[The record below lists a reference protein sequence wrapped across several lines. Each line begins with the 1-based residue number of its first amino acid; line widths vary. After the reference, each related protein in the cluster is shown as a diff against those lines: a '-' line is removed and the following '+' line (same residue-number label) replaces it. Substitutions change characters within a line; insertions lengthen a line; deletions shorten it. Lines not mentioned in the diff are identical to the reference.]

1 MGRILFILL
10 AFLSLPCSARKYKT
24 SVSTVQRAEVS
35 DADKRRLS
43 YYFLEGS
50 KQKLQGNYTAAYD
63 LFQHCLD
70 IDPTSPEALYEMA
83 YMMYYLRQD
92 SIGIEMFRMASDL
105 DPLNP
110 WYLETLA
117 AAYMSDGDNENA
129 IPVLERLSKIQTK
142 RTDILL
148 QLSELYKA
156 EGNLKKSISALDRI
170 EVLEGRTIPTSMQ
183 KYSLYQLQKKKK
195 EAFAELLSLQAESP
209 HDLRIPIILG
219 REYLAFD
226 EEQKALECYELVRRA
241 DPDNPQLQM
250 AIIEYMQYK
259 GEDSLYVA
267 VRDSLIYSPGVDSDL
282 RLTMMATIIEE
293 LEYAPDGK
301 ERTLQMLDSITTLF
315 PTSETYSMR
324 AAYFIQA
331 KAGNDSIAL
340 ALRDILKV
348 DPSNQL
354 AINRLLPFFIAQ
366 DDLENAIEICYIGIN
381 SYPEDLAYHYF
392 LGASLY
398 RLDRLDDAI
407 EAFNNGICQ
416 VNDESQPNVVSDLYY
431 VLGDCYHEKGD
442 TAAAYEAYE
451 KSLLCNEDNASC
463 LNNYSYYLSLE
474 GEQLEK
480 AEKMAYR
487 AIKLE
492 PLNKTFLDTYAWV
505 LFRSGNVS
513 MAKFYIDRVIPP
525 TADDETI
532 IADEELPADVIQHA
546 ADIYR
551 TNGLEEEAQR
561 YERLAQ
567 EKKQ

>member
-1 MGRILFILL
+1 MGRNLFILL
-10 AFLSLPCSARKYKT
+10 VFLSLPCAARKYKT
-24 SVSTVQRAEVS
+24 SVGSIQRAEVS
-35 DADKRRLS
+35 NADKRRLS

-50 KQKLQGNYTAAYD
+50 KQKMQGNYSAAYD

-70 IDPTSPEALYEMA
+70 IDPTSPESLFEMA
-83 YMMYYLRQD
+83 YMKYYIRQD
-92 SIGIEMFRMASDL
+92 SLGLEMFREASEL

-117 AAYMSDGDNENA
+117 AAYISEDDNASA

-142 RTDILL
+142 RTDILF
-148 QLSELYKA
+148 QLAELYRD

-183 KYSLYQLQKKKK
+183 KYTLYLSQKKKK
-195 EAFAELLSLQAESP
+195 EAFSELISLQEESP
-209 HDLRIPIILG
+209 YDLRIPIILG
-219 REYLAFD
+219 REYLAND
-226 EEQKALECYELVRRA
+226 EEQKALDCYEMVRRA

-250 AIIEYMQYK
+250 AVIEYMQYK

-267 VRDSLIYSPGVDSDL
+267 VRDSLIYSPSVDADL
-282 RLTMMATIIEE
+282 RISLIATMIDEMK
-293 LEYAPDGK
+293 YAPDGK
-301 ERTLQMLDSITTLF
+301 ERTLQMLDSVTHLF
-315 PTSETYSMR
+315 PNPESYSMR
-324 AAYFIQA
+324 AAYFIQE
-331 KAGNDSIAL
+331 KVSNDSIAM
-340 ALRDILKV
+340 ALRDILRV

-354 AINRLLPFFIAQ
+354 AINRLLPFYIAR
-366 DDLENAIEICYIGIN
+366 DELENAIEICHIGIN

-398 RLDRLDDAI
+398 KLDRLDDAI
-407 EAFNNGICQ
+407 EAFQNGLCQ
-416 VNDESQPNVVSDLYY
+416 VNEDSQSSIVSDLYY

-442 TAAAYEAYE
+442 TAASYEAYE

-474 GEQLEK
+474 GEQLDK
-480 AEKMAYR
+480 AERMSYR

-505 LFRSGNVS
+505 LFRSGNLS

-532 IADEELPADVIQHA
+532 LSDEELPADVIQHA
-546 ADIYR
+546 ADIYEA
-551 TNGLEEEAQR
+551 NGLDEEAQR